1 MSTNGQHPRPRRL
14 GELLEQLG
22 PVLPGD
28 QIGLG
33 GGAPL
38 LVRVALHG
46 SESLSGSLTTWR
58 WLFLDDGSLFEAAP
72 KGCFH
77 YPRHLEVAEG
87 SDLFVELVAQDGA
100 LVRFERRVRAGTVGR
115 RHIRVT
121 LEGQPYR
128 VAFTGTAAVQRFG
141 PAPDLAAWR
150 DLRSEPDQNVYFGL
164 IQDADPRQVAL
175 GLWTSDVCLS
185 FGERVEPGEVIIRR
199 AEA

>member
-1 MSTNGQHPRPRRL
+1 MSSNGQHPRPRRL
-14 GELLEQLG
+14 ADLLAQLG

-33 GGAPL
+33 TGVPL
-38 LVRVALHG
+38 TIRTALHG
-46 SESLSGSLTTWR
+46 SENIGGSLTTWH
-58 WLFLDDGSLFEAAP
+58 WLFLEDGSLFEAAP

-77 YPRHLEVAEG
+77 YPRHEEVPSG
-87 SDLFVELVAQDGA
+87 SDLFAELVAQDGA

-121 LEGQPYR
+121 LDGQTYR
-128 VAFTGTAAVQRFG
+128 VAFTGTAALQRFG
-141 PAPDLAAWR
+141 PSPELAAWR
-150 DLRSEPDQNVYFGL
+150 DLRPEPDQNVYFGL

-185 FGERVEPGEVIIRR
+185 FGERVEPGEVVVRR
-199 AEA
+199 AES

>member
-1 MSTNGQHPRPRRL
+1 MTSNGRHPRPRRL
-14 GELLEQLG
+14 ADLLAQLA
-22 PVLPGD
+22 PILPGD
-28 QIGLG
+28 QIGLRAS
-33 GGAPL
+33 APL
-38 LVRVALHG
+38 TIRTALHCG
-46 SESLSGSLTTWR
+46 ESIGGRLTTWR

-77 YPRHLEVAEG
+77 YERHEVVPTG

-121 LEGQPYR
+121 LDGQPYR

-141 PAPDLAAWR
+141 PAPELAAWR
-150 DLRSEPDQNVYFGL
+150 DLRPEADQNVYFGL
-164 IQDADPRQVAL
+164 LQDTDPHQAAL

-185 FGERVEPGEVIIRR
+185 FGERVEPSEVVLRR
-199 AEA
+199 AET